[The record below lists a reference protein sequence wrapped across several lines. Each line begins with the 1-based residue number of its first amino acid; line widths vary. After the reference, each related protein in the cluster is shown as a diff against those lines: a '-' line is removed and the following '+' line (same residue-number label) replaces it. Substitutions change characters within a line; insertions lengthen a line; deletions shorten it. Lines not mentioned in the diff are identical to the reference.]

1 MFVSL
6 QFKLELKKEDKE
18 KLIRLM
24 RKQSSAIRVA
34 YNMLKELEKEKT
46 KNPHAQIYH
55 RLRQLF
61 PELPTKY
68 IDSAIYKAKQYPTDK
83 PVVFGSKKL
92 FEKLC
97 KNHLTGKTREELKKQ
112 WRELRQGTLISIGSR
127 HEAVKGNLLLR
138 FMELD
143 GKLHLRI
150 TTGNREFIYAK
161 VLREPSNSKDK
172 WLTFMAML
180 LESWQTQNYFAYTVE
195 LKLRDGETYGS
206 VSFELPTPEVK
217 YTKENGVI
225 AIDTNASP
233 IHLAIAEVSK
243 TGELL
248 SYQTISLHH
257 LLGLSQNSKDHQEW
271 ILAHQLL
278 DLAIQKGKAIA
289 VENLKKLK
297 KGMRGDG
304 KATLRKR
311 LHQWNAKKFLQKLK
325 RVAMLKGVEVIEVN
339 PAYTSV
345 IGMLKYAPQL
355 SIDKDIA
362 GAYVIGRRAL
372 GFKEDTPENYEK
384 LLKDRTYLEFAL
396 KRYEE
401 REKELRELLEKETN
415 QYKRNALKSE
425 LRSVENSK
433 KLLTHLVQSLQ
444 SESSSCEGTY
454 GRNPE
459 QGRVTKT
466 TLQSAWQV
474 LKVALLF
481 PILGKVLPRD
491 LSPLKP
497 VLVEGVWDR
506 VRSRLVPLEAG
517 GTVPTR
523 DFQNSLKDDKAQ
535 VSKRARAF
543 LSLSMPSFI
552 ISSERQ

>member
-18 KLIRLM
+18 KLIKLM

-34 YNMLKELEKEKT
+34 YNMLKELEREEA

-83 PVVFGSKKL
+83 PVVFGSKRL

-97 KNHLTGKTREELKKQ
+97 KNHLTGKLRERLKKQ
-112 WRELRQGTLISIGSR
+112 WKELRQGTLISIGSKSD
-127 HEAVKGNLLLR
+127 KGNRLTR
-138 FMELD
+138 FEDLN
-143 GKLHLRI
+143 GQLYLRI
-150 TTGNREFIYAK
+150 TIGNREFIYAK

-172 WLTFMAML
+172 WITFMAML

-195 LKLRDGETYGS
+195 LKLRDGEIYGN
-206 VSFELPTPEVK
+206 VSFEIPTPEAK
-217 YTKENGVI
+217 YAKENGVI

-271 ILAHQLL
+271 ILAHQIV

-289 VENLKKLK
+289 IENLKKLK
-297 KGMRGDG
+297 RGKRGDG

-311 LHQWNAKKFLQKLK
+311 LHQWNAKKFLQKLN
-325 RVAMLKGVEVIEVN
+325 RVAMLRGVEVIEVN
-339 PAYTSV
+339 PAYTSI

-355 SIDKDIA
+355 NIDKDIA

-372 GFKEDTPENYEK
+372 GFKEDMPENYEK

-401 REKELRELLEKETN
+401 RENELKELLEKEIN
-415 QYKRNALKSE
+415 EYKRNATKSE
-425 LRSVENSK
+425 LRSVEDAK
-433 KLLTHLVQSLQ
+433 KLLVNLIQSLQ
-444 SESSSCEGTY
+444 SESSSCEGAY

-459 QGRVTKT
+459 QGRGIKASS
-466 TLQSAWQV
+466 SAWQV

-481 PILGKVLPRD
+481 PILGRILPRD

-517 GTVPTR
+517 GTVPIR
-523 DFQNSLKDDKAQ
+523 DF
-535 VSKRARAF
+535 
-543 LSLSMPSFI
+543 
-552 ISSERQ
+552 

>member
-1 MFVSL
+1 MFVGL

-18 KLIRLM
+18 KLIKLM

-34 YNMLKELEKEKT
+34 YNMLKELEKERTNNSLTQWKT
-46 KNPHAQIYH
+46 TIYH
-55 RLRQLF
+55 RLRHLF
-61 PELPTKY
+61 PDLPTKY

-83 PVVFGSKKL
+83 SVVFGGKRL

-97 KNHLTGKTREELKKQ
+97 KNHLTGKVREGLKKQ
-112 WRELRQGTLISIGSR
+112 WKEQRQGTLVSIGSKSD
-127 HEAVKGNLLLR
+127 KGNRLTR
-138 FMELD
+138 FEDLN
-143 GKLHLRI
+143 GQLHLRI

-161 VLREPSNSKDK
+161 VLREPSNNKDK
-172 WLTFMAML
+172 WITFMAML
-180 LESWQTQNYFAYTVE
+180 LESWQTQSYFPYTVE
-195 LKLRDGETYGS
+195 LKLRNGEIYGS
-206 VSFELPTPEVK
+206 VSFEIPTPEVK

-243 TGELL
+243 TGELV
-248 SYQTISLHH
+248 SYQTISLHYF
-257 LLGLSQNSKDHQEW
+257 LGLSQNSKDHQER
-271 ILAHQLL
+271 ILAHQIV

-297 KGMRGDG
+297 KRKRGNG
-304 KATLRKR
+304 KAKLRKI
-311 LHQWNAKKFLQKLK
+311 LHNWNAKKFLQKIK

-339 PAYTSV
+339 PAYTSI

-401 REKELRELLEKETN
+401 RERELKELLEKETN
-415 QYKRNALKSE
+415 EYKRNALKSE
-425 LRSVENSK
+425 LKSVENAK
-433 KLLTHLVQSLQ
+433 KLLVNLIQSIQ
-444 SESSSCEGTY
+444 SESSGCEGAN

-459 QGRVTKT
+459 QGRVAKT

-474 LKVALLF
+474 LRVALLF

-506 VRSRLVPLEAG
+506 VRSRLVPLSAG
-517 GTVPTR
+517 GTVPIR
-523 DFQNSLKDDKAQ
+523 DF
-535 VSKRARAF
+535 
-543 LSLSMPSFI
+543 
-552 ISSERQ
+552 

>member
-6 QFKLELKKEDKE
+6 QFKLELKKEDRE
-18 KLIRLM
+18 KLIKLM

-46 KNPHAQIYH
+46 KKPHAQIYQI
-55 RLRQLF
+55 LRQLF

-83 PVVFGSKKL
+83 PVVFGGKRL

-97 KNHLTGKTREELKKQ
+97 KNHLTGKVREKLKKQ
-112 WRELRQGTLISIGSR
+112 WKEQRQGTLISIGSKTD
-127 HEAVKGNLLLR
+127 KGNRLR
-138 FMELD
+138 RFEDLN
-143 GKLHLRI
+143 GQLCLRI

-172 WLTFMAML
+172 WITFMIML
-180 LESWQTQNYFAYTVE
+180 LESWQTQNYFPYTVE
-195 LKLRDGETYGS
+195 LKLRDGEVYGS
-206 VSFELPTPEVK
+206 VSFELPTPKVR
-217 YTKENGVI
+217 YTKEKGVI

-233 IHLAIAEVSK
+233 IHLAVVEVSK

-257 LLGLSQNSKDHQEW
+257 FLELSQNSKDHQEW
-271 ILAHQLL
+271 ILAHKIV
-278 DLAIQKGKAIA
+278 DLAIQKGKAVA

-297 KGMRGDG
+297 KGTRGDG
-304 KATLRKR
+304 EAELRRR

-325 RVAMLKGVEVIEVN
+325 RVATLKGVEVIEIN

-372 GFKEDTPENYEK
+372 GFKEDMPENYER
-384 LLKDRTYLEFAL
+384 LLKDKAYIEFAI

-401 REKELRELLEKETN
+401 REKELRELIEKEGN
-415 QYKRNALKSE
+415 EYKRNALESE

-433 KLLTHLVQSLQ
+433 KLLTNFIQSFQ
-444 SESSSCEGTY
+444 SEPSSCEVAY

-459 QGRVTKT
+459 QGGGNKASSV
-466 TLQSAWQV
+466 AWVV

-517 GTVPTR
+517 GTVPIR
-523 DFQNSLKDDKAQ
+523 DF
-535 VSKRARAF
+535 
-543 LSLSMPSFI
+543 
-552 ISSERQ
+552 

>member
-6 QFKLELKKEDKE
+6 QFKLEVRKEDKE
-18 KLIRLM
+18 KLIKLM

-34 YNMLKELEKEKT
+34 YNMLKELEKEET
-46 KNPHAQIYH
+46 KNPHVQIYH

-61 PELPTKY
+61 PDLPTKY

-83 PVVFGSKKL
+83 SVVFGGKRL

-97 KNHLTGKTREELKKQ
+97 KNHLSGKAKERLKKQ
-112 WRELRQGTLISIGSR
+112 WRELRQGTLIGIGSK
-127 HEAVKGNLLLR
+127 HKTAQGNLLLR

-150 TTGNREFIYAK
+150 STGNREFIYAK
-161 VLREPSNSKDK
+161 VLREPSNSRDK
-172 WLTFMAML
+172 WITFMAML
-180 LESWQTQNYFAYTVE
+180 LESWQTKNYFAYTVE
-195 LKLRDGETYGS
+195 LKLREGEVYGS
-206 VSFELPTPEVK
+206 VSFEIPKPEVK

-233 IHLAIAEVSK
+233 IHLAVAEVSK

-248 SYQTISLHH
+248 SYQTISLHQ

-271 ILAHQLL
+271 ILAHQIV

-289 VENLKKLK
+289 IENLKKLK

-304 KATLRKR
+304 KAELRKR
-311 LHQWNAKKFLQKLK
+311 LHNWNAKKFLQKLK

-345 IGMLKYAPQL
+345 IGMLNYAPQL

-372 GFKEDTPENYEK
+372 GYKEDMPENYEK
-384 LLKDRTYLEFAL
+384 LLKDEAYLEFAL

-401 REKELRELLEKETN
+401 REKELRELIEQESN
-415 QYKRNALKSE
+415 EYKRNPLKSE
-425 LRSVENSK
+425 LRRVEYAK
-433 KLLTHLVQSLQ
+433 KLLVNLVQSLQ
-444 SESSSCEGTY
+444 SESSGCEGAY
-454 GRNPE
+454 GRNPA
-459 QGRVTKT
+459 QRRVAKT

-474 LKVALLF
+474 LRVALLF

-517 GTVPTR
+517 GAS
-523 DFQNSLKDDKAQ
+523 Q
-535 VSKRARAF
+535 
-543 LSLSMPSFI
+543 
-552 ISSERQ
+552 

>member
-6 QFKLELKKEDKE
+6 QFKLELKREYKQ
-18 KLIRLM
+18 KLIKLM
-24 RKQSSAIRVA
+24 LKQSSAIRVA

-46 KNPHAQIYH
+46 RNPHAQIYQ

-61 PELPTKY
+61 PELPTRY
-68 IDSAIYKAKQYPTDK
+68 IDSAIYKAKQYPKDK
-83 PVVFGSKKL
+83 PVVFGGRRL

-97 KNHLTGKTREELKKQ
+97 KNHLTGKARERLKKQ
-112 WRELRQGTLISIGSR
+112 WRELRQGTLISIGSKTD
-127 HEAVKGNLLLR
+127 KGNRLMR
-138 FMELD
+138 FEDLN
-143 GKLHLRI
+143 GQLCLRI

-172 WLTFMAML
+172 WITFMLML
-180 LESWQTQNYFAYTVE
+180 LESWQTQRYFAYTVE
-195 LKLRDGETYGS
+195 LKLREGEVYGS
-206 VSFELPTPEVK
+206 VSFEIPAPEVR

-257 LLGLSQNSKDHQEW
+257 FLKLSQNSKDHQEW
-271 ILAHQLL
+271 ILAHQIV
-278 DLAIQKGKAIA
+278 DLAIQRNKAIA
-289 VENLKKLK
+289 IENLKKLK
-297 KGMRGDG
+297 RGMRGDG
-304 KATLRKR
+304 KAELRKR

-325 RVAMLKGVEVIEVN
+325 RVAMLKGVEIVEVN

-355 SIDKDIA
+355 NIDKDIA

-372 GFKEDTPENYEK
+372 GFKEDMPENYEK
-384 LLKDRTYLEFAL
+384 LLKDKAYLEFAL

-401 REKELRELLEKETN
+401 REKELRELIEKETN
-415 QYKRNALKSE
+415 EYKRNALESE
-425 LRSVENSK
+425 LRSVEYAK
-433 KLLTHLVQSLQ
+433 KLLTNLIQSLQ
-444 SESSSCEGTY
+444 SESSSCEGAN

-459 QGRVTKT
+459 QGRGNLASSV
-466 TLQSAWQV
+466 AWQV
-474 LKVALLF
+474 LRVALLF

-517 GTVPTR
+517 GTVPIR
-523 DFQNSLKDDKAQ
+523 DF
-535 VSKRARAF
+535 
-543 LSLSMPSFI
+543 
-552 ISSERQ
+552 

>member
-6 QFKLELKKEDKE
+6 QFKLELKKEDRE
-18 KLIRLM
+18 KLIKLM

-46 KNPHAQIYH
+46 RNPHAQIYH
-55 RLRQLF
+55 KLRQLF
-61 PELPTKY
+61 PDLPTKY
-68 IDSAIYKAKQYPTDK
+68 IDSAIYKAKQYPKDK
-83 PVVFGSKKL
+83 IVVFGSKRL

-97 KNHLTGKTREELKKQ
+97 KNHLTGKAREKLKKQ
-112 WRELRQGTLISIGSR
+112 WKEQRRGTLIAIGSK
-127 HEAVKGNLLLR
+127 HKTAQGNLLLR

-161 VLREPSNSKDK
+161 VLREPSNSRDK

-180 LESWQTQNYFAYTVE
+180 LKSWRTKNYFAYTVE
-195 LKLRDGETYGS
+195 LKLRDGEVYGS
-206 VSFELPTPEVK
+206 VSFEIPKPKVK

-271 ILAHQLL
+271 ILAHQIV
-278 DLAIQKGKAIA
+278 DLAIQKNKAIA
-289 VENLKKLK
+289 IEDLKKLK
-297 KGMRGDG
+297 KGRRGDG
-304 KATLRKR
+304 KAKLRKI
-311 LHQWNAKKFLQKLK
+311 LYQWNAKKFLQKLK
-325 RVAMLKGVEVIEVN
+325 RVAMLKGVEVIEIN

-355 SIDKDIA
+355 SIDKDVA

-372 GFKEDTPENYEK
+372 GFKEDMPENYEK
-384 LLKDRTYLEFAL
+384 LLKDKAYLEFAL

-401 REKELRELLEKETN
+401 REKELKELLEKETN
-415 QYKRNALKSE
+415 EYKRNALKSE
-425 LRSVENSK
+425 LMSVENAR
-433 KLLTHLVQSLQ
+433 KLLANLIQSLQ
-444 SESSSCEGTY
+444 SESGSCEGAN

-459 QGRVTKT
+459 QGRGSIASS
-466 TLQSAWQV
+466 SAWQV

-481 PILGKVLPRD
+481 PILGRVLPRD

-506 VRSRLVPLEAG
+506 VRSRLVPLEVG
-517 GTVPTR
+517 GTSR
-523 DFQNSLKDDKAQ
+523 
-535 VSKRARAF
+535 
-543 LSLSMPSFI
+543 
-552 ISSERQ
+552 

>member
-18 KLIRLM
+18 KLIKLM

-34 YNMLKELEKEKT
+34 YSMLKELEKEKA
-46 KNPHAQIYH
+46 KNPHAQIYQ

-83 PVVFGSKKL
+83 PVVFGGKRL

-97 KNHLTGKTREELKKQ
+97 KNHFTGKLRERLKKQ
-112 WRELRQGTLISIGSR
+112 WREIRQGTLISIGSK
-127 HEAVKGNLLLR
+127 EDKGNRLMR
-138 FMELD
+138 FEDLD
-143 GKLHLRI
+143 EQLHLRI
-150 TTGNREFIYAK
+150 TIGNREFIYAK
-161 VLREPSNSKDK
+161 VLREPSNNKDK
-172 WLTFMAML
+172 WITFMIML
-180 LESWQTQNYFAYTVE
+180 LESKQTKSFFPYTVE
-195 LKLRDGETYGS
+195 LKLRSGEVYGS
-206 VSFELPTPEVK
+206 VSFEIPTPEVK

-257 LLGLSQNSKDHQEW
+257 LIGLSQNGKDHQEW
-271 ILAHQLL
+271 ILAHKIV
-278 DLAIQKGKAIA
+278 DLAIEKGKAIA

-304 KATLRKR
+304 KAKLRKR

-325 RVAMLKGVEVIEVN
+325 RVAMLKGVEVVEVH
-339 PAYTSV
+339 PAYTSI

-372 GFKEDTPENYEK
+372 GFREYMPENYER
-384 LLKDRTYLEFAL
+384 LLKDKVYLEFAL

-401 REKELRELLEKETN
+401 REKELTELIEKEGN
-415 QYKRNALKSE
+415 QYKRNALESGAKTVKNAKE
-425 LRSVENSK
+425 
-433 KLLTHLVQSLQ
+433 LLTNLIQSLQ
-444 SESSSCEGTY
+444 SEPSGCEGAY
-454 GRNPE
+454 GRNSE
-459 QGRVTKT
+459 QGETKKVS
-466 TLQSAWQV
+466 QVAWQV

-506 VRSRLVPLEAG
+506 VRSRLVPLSAG
-517 GTVPTR
+517 GTVPIR
-523 DFQNSLKDDKAQ
+523 DF
-535 VSKRARAF
+535 
-543 LSLSMPSFI
+543 
-552 ISSERQ
+552 

>member
-6 QFKLELKKEDKE
+6 QFKLELKREDKE
-18 KLIRLM
+18 KLIKLM

-34 YNMLKELEKEKT
+34 YNMIRELEKEKT

-55 RLRQLF
+55 KLRQLF
-61 PELPTKY
+61 PDLPTKY

-83 PVVFGSKKL
+83 PVVFGGKRL

-97 KNHLTGKTREELKKQ
+97 KNHLTGKTREKLKKQ
-112 WRELRQGTLISIGSR
+112 WRELRQGTLIAIGSK
-127 HEAVKGNLLLR
+127 HKTAQGNLLLK

-143 GKLHLRI
+143 GKLYLRI
-150 TTGNREFIYAK
+150 STGNREFIYAR

-172 WLTFMAML
+172 WITFMAML
-180 LESWQTQNYFAYTVE
+180 LESWQTKNYFAYTVE
-195 LKLRDGETYGS
+195 LKLREGEIYGS
-206 VSFELPTPEVK
+206 VSFEIPTPEVK

-225 AIDTNASP
+225 AVDTNASP

-257 LLGLSQNSKDHQEW
+257 FLGLSQNNKDHQEW
-271 ILAHQLL
+271 ILAHKIV
-278 DLAIQKGKAIA
+278 DLAIEKGKAIA
-289 VENLKKLK
+289 IENLKKLK
-297 KGMRGDG
+297 RGMRGDG
-304 KATLRKR
+304 KAKLRKI
-311 LHQWNAKKFLQKLK
+311 LHNWNAKKFMQKLK

-355 SIDKDIA
+355 NIDKDVA
-362 GAYVIGRRAL
+362 GGYVIGRRAL
-372 GFKEDTPENYEK
+372 GFKEDMPENYEK
-384 LLKDRTYLEFAL
+384 LLKDKAYLEFAL
-396 KRYEE
+396 KRYGE
-401 REKELRELLEKETN
+401 REKELVELIEKESN
-415 QYKRNALKSE
+415 EYKRNALKSE
-425 LRSVENSK
+425 LRSVENAK
-433 KLLTHLVQSLQ
+433 KLLVNLIQSLQ
-444 SESSSCEGTY
+444 SEPSYCEGAN

-459 QGRVTKT
+459 QGRVAKT

-481 PILGKVLPRD
+481 PILGRVLPRD
-491 LSPLKP
+491 FSPLKP

-517 GTVPTR
+517 GTSR
-523 DFQNSLKDDKAQ
+523 
-535 VSKRARAF
+535 
-543 LSLSMPSFI
+543 
-552 ISSERQ
+552 

>member
-1 MFVSL
+1 MFISL

-18 KLIRLM
+18 KLVQLM
-24 RKQSSAIRVA
+24 RKQSSAIRTA

-46 KNPHAQIYH
+46 KNPHAQIYQ

-83 PVVFGSKKL
+83 PVVFGGKRL

-97 KNHLTGKTREELKKQ
+97 KNHLTGKAREKLKKQ
-112 WRELRQGTLISIGSR
+112 WRELRQGTLIGIGSK
-127 HEAVKGNLLLR
+127 HKTAQGNLLLR

-195 LKLRDGETYGS
+195 LKLRDGEVYGS
-206 VSFELPTPEVK
+206 VSFELPTPKVR

-243 TGELL
+243 AGELL

-257 LLGLSQNSKDHQEW
+257 LIGLSKNTRDHQEW
-271 ILAHQLL
+271 ILAHKLI

-289 VENLKKLK
+289 IENLKKLK

-304 KATLRKR
+304 KAELRKR

-325 RVAMLKGVEVIEVN
+325 RVAMLKGVEVVEVN

-362 GAYVIGRRAL
+362 SAYVIGRRAL
-372 GFKEDTPENYEK
+372 GFKEDTPENYER
-384 LLKDRTYLEFAL
+384 LLKDKVYLEFAL

-401 REKELRELLEKETN
+401 REKELRELIEKESN
-415 QYKRNALKSE
+415 EYKRNALKSE

-433 KLLTHLVQSLQ
+433 NLLTNIIQSLQ
-444 SESSSCEGTY
+444 SEPSSCEGAN
-454 GRNPE
+454 GRNSE
-459 QGRVTKT
+459 KGETKKVS
-466 TLQSAWQV
+466 QVAWQV
-474 LKVALLF
+474 LRVALLF

-506 VRSRLVPLEAG
+506 VRSRLVPLSAG
-517 GTVPTR
+517 GTSR
-523 DFQNSLKDDKAQ
+523 
-535 VSKRARAF
+535 
-543 LSLSMPSFI
+543 
-552 ISSERQ
+552 

>member
-6 QFKLELKKEDKE
+6 QFRLELKKEDKE
-18 KLIRLM
+18 KLIKLM
-24 RKQSSAIRVA
+24 RKQSSAIRTA
-34 YNMLKELEKEKT
+34 YNMLKKLEKEKT

-61 PELPTKY
+61 SELPTKY

-83 PVVFGSKKL
+83 SVVFGGRRL

-97 KNHLTGKTREELKKQ
+97 KNHLTGKVRERLKKQ
-112 WRELRQGTLISIGSR
+112 WREIRQGTLISIGSK
-127 HEAVKGNLLLR
+127 ADKGNRLAR
-138 FMELD
+138 FEDLN
-143 GKLHLRI
+143 GRLHLRI
-150 TTGNREFIYAK
+150 TIGNREFIYAK

-180 LESWQTQNYFAYTVE
+180 LESWQTKNYFPYTVE
-195 LKLRDGETYGS
+195 LKLRNGEVYGS
-206 VSFELPTPEVK
+206 VSFEIPTPEVR

-233 IHLAIAEVSK
+233 IHLAVAEVSK

-257 LLGLSQNSKDHQEW
+257 LIGLSQNSKDHQEW
-271 ILAHQLL
+271 ILAHKIVG
-278 DLAIQKGKAIA
+278 LAIEKGKAIA
-289 VENLKKLK
+289 LENLKKLR
-297 KGMRGDG
+297 KGKRGDG

-311 LHQWNAKKFLQKLK
+311 LHQWNAKKFLQRLK
-325 RVAMLKGVEVIEVN
+325 RVAMLKGVEVIEVH
-339 PAYTSV
+339 PAYTSI

-372 GFKEDTPENYEK
+372 GFKEDMPENYEK
-384 LLKDRTYLEFAL
+384 LLKDKAYLEFAL

-401 REKELRELLEKETN
+401 REKELRELIEKESN
-415 QYKRNALKSE
+415 EYKRNAIKSE
-425 LRSVENSK
+425 LKNVQNGK
-433 KLLTHLVQSLQ
+433 NLLVNLIQSLQ
-444 SESSSCEGTY
+444 SEPSSCEGAN

-459 QGRVTKT
+459 QGGTKKVS
-466 TLQSAWQV
+466 QVAWQV
-474 LKVALLF
+474 LRVALLF
-481 PILGKVLPRD
+481 PILGRILPRD

-497 VLVEGVWDR
+497 LLVEGVWDR

-517 GTVPTR
+517 GTSR
-523 DFQNSLKDDKAQ
+523 
-535 VSKRARAF
+535 
-543 LSLSMPSFI
+543 
-552 ISSERQ
+552 

>member
-24 RKQSSAIRVA
+24 RKQSSAIRMA

-46 KNPHAQIYH
+46 KKPHAQIYQ
-55 RLRQLF
+55 RLKQLF
-61 PELPTKY
+61 PDLPTKY

-83 PVVFGSKKL
+83 PVVFGGRRL

-97 KNHLTGKTREELKKQ
+97 KNHLSGKAREKLKKQ
-112 WRELRQGTLISIGSR
+112 WRELRQGTLVSVGSKSD
-127 HEAVKGNLLLR
+127 KGNRLTR
-138 FMELD
+138 FEDLN
-143 GKLHLRI
+143 GQLCLRI
-150 TTGNREFIYAK
+150 TTGNREFIYAR

-180 LESWQTQNYFAYTVE
+180 LESWQTKNYFAYTVE
-195 LKLRDGETYGS
+195 LKLRNEEVYGS
-206 VSFELPTPEVK
+206 VSFEIPTPKVK

-243 TGELL
+243 TGELV
-248 SYQTISLHH
+248 SYQTISLNH
-257 LLGLSQNSKDHQEW
+257 LIGLSQNSKDHQEW

-289 VENLKKLK
+289 IENLKKLK
-297 KGMRGDG
+297 RGMRGDG
-304 KATLRKR
+304 KAKLRKR
-311 LHQWNAKKFLQKLK
+311 LHHWNAKKFLQKLK

-339 PAYTSV
+339 PAYTSI

-355 SIDKDIA
+355 NINKDIA

-372 GFKEDTPENYEK
+372 GFKEDTPENYER
-384 LLKDRTYLEFAL
+384 LLKDKAYLEFAL

-401 REKELRELLEKETN
+401 REKELTELLGKETN
-415 QYKRNALKSE
+415 EYKRNALKSE
-425 LRSVENSK
+425 LKNVQNGK
-433 KLLTHLVQSLQ
+433 NLLVNLIQSLQ
-444 SESSSCEGTY
+444 SEPSGCEGAY

-459 QGRVTKT
+459 QGETKKVS
-466 TLQSAWQV
+466 QVAWQV

-481 PILGKVLPRD
+481 PILGRILPRD

-497 VLVEGVWDR
+497 LLVEGVWDR

-517 GTVPTR
+517 GTIPIR
-523 DFQNSLKDDKAQ
+523 DF
-535 VSKRARAF
+535 
-543 LSLSMPSFI
+543 
-552 ISSERQ
+552 

>member
-6 QFKLELKKEDKE
+6 QFKLEPKKEDKE
-18 KLIRLM
+18 KLIKLM

-61 PELPTKY
+61 PDLPTKY
-68 IDSAIYKAKQYPTDK
+68 IDSAIYKAKQYPNDK
-83 PVVFGSKKL
+83 PLVFGGKRL

-97 KNHLTGKTREELKKQ
+97 KNHLTGKAREKLKKQ
-112 WRELRQGTLISIGSR
+112 WRELRQGTLISIGSK
-127 HEAVKGNLLLR
+127 HKTAQGNLLLR
-138 FMELD
+138 FMELN

-172 WLTFMAML
+172 WITFMTML
-180 LESWQTQNYFAYTVE
+180 LESWQTKNYFPYTVE
-195 LKLRDGETYGS
+195 LKLRDGEVYGS

-248 SYQTISLHH
+248 NYQTISLHH
-257 LLGLSQNSKDHQEW
+257 LLGLSQNSKDHQEF
-271 ILAHQLL
+271 ILAHQIV

-289 VENLKKLK
+289 IENLKKLK

-304 KATLRKR
+304 KAELRKR
-311 LHQWNAKKFLQKLK
+311 LHQWNVKKFLQKLI

-339 PAYTSV
+339 PAYTSI

-372 GFKEDTPENYEK
+372 GFKEDTPENYER
-384 LLKDRTYLEFAL
+384 LLKDKEYLEFAL

-401 REKELRELLEKETN
+401 REKELRELIEKESN
-415 QYKRNALKSE
+415 EYKRNALKSE
-425 LRSVENSK
+425 LRSVEDAK
-433 KLLTHLVQSLQ
+433 ELLTNIIQSLQ
-444 SESSSCEGTY
+444 SKSSSCEGAN

-459 QGRVTKT
+459 QWRGNLASFV
-466 TLQSAWQV
+466 AWQV

-506 VRSRLVPLEAG
+506 VRKGLVPFEAG
-517 GTVPTR
+517 GTVPIR
-523 DFQNSLKDDKAQ
+523 DF
-535 VSKRARAF
+535 
-543 LSLSMPSFI
+543 
-552 ISSERQ
+552 